1 MPVKYV
7 KMIKDGSWENIQED
21 RVSRK
26 LEEGWSLWQEPET
39 KKESPRKN
47 SKDAITVDAQVT
59 SESEE
64 EPIEEDDGDWT
75 YSLEDDTANKE
86 E

>member
-1 MPVKYV
+1 MPVKYT
-7 KMIKDGSWENIQED
+7 KMIKDGSWELIQED

-26 LEEGWSLWQEPET
+26 LEEGWEIYQPET

-47 SKDAITVDAQVT
+47 SKEAITVDAQVT

-75 YSLEDDTANKE
+75 YSLEDETANKE